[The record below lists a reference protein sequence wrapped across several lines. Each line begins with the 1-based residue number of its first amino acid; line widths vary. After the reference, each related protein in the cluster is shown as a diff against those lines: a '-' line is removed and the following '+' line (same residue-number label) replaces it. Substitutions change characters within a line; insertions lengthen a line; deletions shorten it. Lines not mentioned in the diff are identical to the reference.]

1 MENYKRKNE
10 VMRKMTTAAST
21 TLMTKEEEKK
31 LLKQQQKQKT
41 MRCKCTKKKMNQ
53 MNFVSGLIYA
63 HASKLRFA
71 RERCVERFDVL
82 GHTQKK
88 YTRQLN
94 IKAY

>member
-41 MRCKCTKKKMNQ
+41 MRCKCTKKKNEPDE
-53 MNFVSGLIYA
+53 FCIRTYI
-63 HASKLRFA
+63 R
-71 RERCVERFDVL
+71 
-82 GHTQKK
+82 
-88 YTRQLN
+88 TR
-94 IKAY
+94 K